1 MPKFFNYCLIVISA
15 QLALGCSSNSVQQD
29 SSLYHAIGGHDG
41 IERIVNA
48 FTLRIVQD
56 KSILPYFL
64 KSNVTHFKQGF
75 ISHLCDAVG
84 GPCQYKG
91 DTMHD
96 IHTGMKITEKDFN
109 RTVELLM
116 DAMEDA
122 GIDYRSQN
130 KILKQLAP
138 SRKTIIKI

>member
-1 MPKFFNYCLIVISA
+1 MTKFFSYCLIVISA
-15 QLALGCSSNSVQQD
+15 QLALGCSTNSVQQD
-29 SSLYHAIGGHDG
+29 SSLYHEIGGHEG

-48 FTLRIVQD
+48 FIRRIVQD
-56 KSILPYFL
+56 KSILPYFS

-91 DTMHD
+91 DTMRD
-96 IHTGMKITEKDFN
+96 IHTGMNITVKDFN
-109 RTVELLM
+109 RTVEILIA
-116 DAMEDA
+116 AMEVA

-138 SRKTIIKI
+138 SREKIIKI

>member
-1 MPKFFNYCLIVISA
+1 MTKFFSYFLIAISA
-15 QLALGCSSNSVQQD
+15 QLTLGCSSNSVQQD
-29 SSLYHAIGGHDG
+29 SSLYHEIGGHEG

-48 FTLRIVQD
+48 FIRRIVQD
-56 KSILPYFL
+56 KSILPYFS

-91 DTMHD
+91 DTMRD
-96 IHTGMKITEKDFN
+96 IHTGMNITEKDFN
-109 RTVELLM
+109 RTVEILIA
-116 DAMEDA
+116 AMEDA

-138 SRKTIIKI
+138 SREKIIKI

>member
-109 RTVELLM
+109 RTVELLI

>member
-1 MPKFFNYCLIVISA
+1 MTKFFSYFLIAISA
-15 QLALGCSSNSVQQD
+15 QLTLGCSSNSVQQD
-29 SSLYHAIGGHDG
+29 SSLYHEIGGHDG

-48 FTLRIVQD
+48 FIRRIVQD
-56 KSILPYFL
+56 KSILPYFA

-91 DTMHD
+91 DTMRD
-96 IHTGMKITEKDFN
+96 IHTGMNITEKDFN
-109 RTVELLM
+109 RIVELLIS
-116 DAMEDA
+116 AMEDA
-122 GIDYRSQN
+122 EISYSSQN

-138 SRKTIIKI
+138 SRERIIKI

>member
-1 MPKFFNYCLIVISA
+1 PKFFNYCLIVISA

-41 IERIVNA
+41 IERIVDA

-109 RTVELLM
+109 RTVELLI